1 MTARDTK
8 QSGAIIIV
16 LICICISAMEFICKI
31 CTKMYKSLSAYA
43 ITYDQSKRNK
53 ELITSLNF
61 RYKPKDE
68 HEGNFSRMCLIKITV
83 ATP

>member
-1 MTARDTK
+1 MH
-8 QSGAIIIV
+8 
-16 LICICISAMEFICKI
+16 E
-31 CTKMYKSLSAYA
+31 MYKSLSAYA

-68 HEGNFSRMCLIKITV
+68 HEGNFSRMCFIKITA